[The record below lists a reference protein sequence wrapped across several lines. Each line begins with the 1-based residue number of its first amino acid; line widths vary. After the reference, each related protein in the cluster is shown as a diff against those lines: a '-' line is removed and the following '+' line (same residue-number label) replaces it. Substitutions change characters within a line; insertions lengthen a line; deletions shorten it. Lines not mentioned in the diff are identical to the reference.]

1 MTSKLKTLF
10 FVYTCG
16 SSLQTWPKRR
26 HHSWISDLTQFSY
39 SDLEG
44 TAGDMA
50 AIKTNVYRMNSI
62 LLWDEPD
69 SMLICRNR
77 KSLIYKQ
84 FYNHR
89 KYRLWER
96 GFLYEWLHNP
106 VFNMKIKYKKD
117 LNFQTLCEKL
127 QIKMNS

>member
-1 MTSKLKTLF
+1 
-10 FVYTCG
+10 
-16 SSLQTWPKRR
+16 
-26 HHSWISDLTQFSY
+26 
-39 SDLEG
+39 
-44 TAGDMA
+44 MA

-89 KYRLWER
+89 KYFEKEVSYTNDSII
-96 GFLYEWLHNP
+96 LYL
-106 VFNMKIKYKKD
+106 I
-117 LNFQTLCEKL
+117 
-127 QIKMNS
+127 

>member
-16 SSLQTWPKRR
+16 SSLETWSKCR
-26 HHSWISDLTQFSY
+26 HHSWISDLTRFSY

-44 TAGDMA
+44 TAGHMA
-50 AIKTNVYRMNSI
+50 AVKTNIYRMNSI

-77 KSLIYKQ
+77 KSLIYNQ
-84 FYNHR
+84 FYKHY
-89 KYRLWER
+89 KFRL
-96 GFLYEWLHNP
+96 
-106 VFNMKIKYKKD
+106 
-117 LNFQTLCEKL
+117 
-127 QIKMNS
+127 